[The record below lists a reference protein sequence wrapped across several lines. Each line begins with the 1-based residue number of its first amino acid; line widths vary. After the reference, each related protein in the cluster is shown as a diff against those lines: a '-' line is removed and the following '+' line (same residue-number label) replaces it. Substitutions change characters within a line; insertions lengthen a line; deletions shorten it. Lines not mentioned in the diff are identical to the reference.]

1 MRNQSGDVPG
11 QADESERKVERAAHK
26 IFRRGPELYGAVLAL
41 VVLCAIG
48 FLPQFG
54 GPGYEAALAAGL
66 LLPAVASVSSAP
78 ASVRAKRSPFDA
90 FARGLFAGTVL
101 GALGLLVVLAHGLR
115 VGFCD
120 PFEGVTLYAL
130 GPWIGAVLGGGWGA
144 LSGLVAERI
153 ARPRPRTVAT
163 VLFALSGPIGGIAIG
178 VWRFYTSPMV
188 FGFDP
193 FVGYFS
199 GPLYDTVIDGVG
211 SLLSYRV
218 GSVATLL
225 GVSAVLL
232 HLERTDT
239 GLRFRWLDRPGLALA
254 GFVALGVSLS
264 VTLNGPAL
272 GHWHTA
278 ASIERAL
285 GRKLSVGRCD
295 VVYSRGI
302 LARDAALAGR
312 DCDRQLARVERYF
325 EIEGKERLRLYLFA
339 NDAEKG
345 GLMGASN
352 TYIAKPWRREV
363 YLQYAPYPHPVLGHE
378 IAHVVAGSFGVG
390 PFRVAGPLGGLI
402 PDPGRI
408 EGAAVAASPN
418 ENDDFLLD
426 EWTRA
431 LLDLG
436 LLPELRG
443 IFRLG
448 FLGEN
453 SSTAY
458 TVAGAFVSWF
468 KETFG
473 AEALRRW
480 YAGAALTELTQ
491 GKDLDALDREFRKHL
506 AARPIEPKLLAIARA
521 RFDRPAIFGRRCP
534 RVVDRLAQEAAGLLG
549 ASDAD
554 AARDVYQDVLRLD
567 PKNAGAK
574 LGLAA
579 CSLKAGD
586 EAAAL
591 KSYAELSRARELSK
605 LEQAAALETKGD
617 IALAAGRL
625 DDARAAYDA
634 VAAIVVDEDRLRTL
648 DVKRFAIEHEPGR
661 LAIVALLIG
670 DSVYGPS
677 WDVAAPLL
685 AEWAEREPE
694 QSLPPYLL
702 GKNLY
707 GHGRPVEASGYLDRA
722 IGATTSLPRVAR
734 ETQRMRMIAA
744 CALGDRRAAQVA
756 FKTLIDDP
764 ELVPARKA
772 GLRSLAERCGIE
784 PVKAPAR

>member
-1 MRNQSGDVPG
+1 LRNPSGDVPG
-11 QADESERKVERAAHK
+11 QADESERKVERAAPK

-66 LLPAVASVSSAP
+66 VLPAVASVSSAL
-78 ASVRAKRSPFDA
+78 AAVQAKRPPFEA

-101 GALGLLVVLAHGLR
+101 GALGLLVLLAHGLR
-115 VGFCD
+115 AGFCD

-130 GPWIGAVLGGGWGA
+130 GPWIGAVLGGGWGG

-153 ARPRPRTVAT
+153 ARPRLRRAAT
-163 VLFALSGPIGGIAIG
+163 VTLALSGPIGGIAIS

-188 FGFDP
+188 FAFDP

-239 GLRFRWLDRPGLALA
+239 GLRFRWLGRPGLALA
-254 GFVALGVSLS
+254 GFVALATSLS

-278 ASIERAL
+278 TSIERAL

-312 DCDRQLARVERYF
+312 DCDRHLARVERYF
-325 EIEGKERLRLYLFA
+325 EIDGKNERVRLYLFA

-345 GLMGASN
+345 ALMGASN

-408 EGAAVAASPN
+408 EGVAVAASPN

-426 EWTRA
+426 EWARA
-431 LLDLG
+431 LQDLG

-468 KETFG
+468 KEKFG
-473 AEALRRW
+473 AQALRRW
-480 YAGAALTELTQ
+480 YAGAALPELTQ
-491 GKDLDALDREFRKHL
+491 GKDIDALDRDFRKQL
-506 AARPIEPKLLAIARA
+506 ATRPIDPKLLAVARA

-549 ASDAD
+549 ASDTA
-554 AARDVYQDVLRLD
+554 AARDAYEDVLRLD

-586 EAAAL
+586 EALAL
-591 KSYAELSRARELSK
+591 KSYDQLSRARELSK

-648 DVKRFAIEHEPGR
+648 DVKRFAIDHEPGR
-661 LAIVALLIG
+661 RAIVALLIG

-685 AEWAEREPE
+685 AEWQLLEPE

-707 GHGRPVEASGYLDRA
+707 GHGRPVEAAGYLGRA
-722 IGATTSLPRVAR
+722 VGASHALPRVLR
-734 ETQRMRMIAA
+734 ETQRMRLIAS
-744 CALGDRRAAQVA
+744 CALGDQRDAQNA
-756 FKTLIDDP
+756 FKALIDDP

-772 GLRSLAERCGIE
+772 GLRSLAERCGVSPRE
-784 PVKAPAR
+784 